1 MTSLDQDIAELKEVI
16 KGYETEYKTASAEEK
31 RLLLLTINS
40 RSETLNKLLDEKK
53 AQFGGKFS
61 NFYIVL

>member
-31 RLLLLTINS
+31 RLLLLTITELV
-40 RSETLNKLLDEKK
+40 RLLTDC
-53 AQFGGKFS
+53 
-61 NFYIVL
+61 